1 MQIAFAARTG
11 PLARIATTDAVL
23 VLSASDRA
31 LFRDVAVVRLVSQDL
46 IERFHYAYH
55 SGGAARRL
63 ARLEEAGIL
72 EARPLYAV
80 GRKPVRV
87 YRFAARAIAA
97 AWGDPAVPTV
107 AQGRM
112 LHEMLTTRA
121 YFALGRPLGFRV
133 ATRLNEA
140 ERFLFESHCPDAV
153 YPDRAGGRI
162 VLVEADSGQYTARQI
177 REKTRYWR
185 SVGFPRQVWVQPAG
199 TRTAPVPEGAGIT
212 LLRL

>member
-11 PLARIATTDAVL
+11 PLARIATSDAVL

-46 IERFHYAYH
+46 IERFHYAH
-55 SGGAARRL
+55 RGGGASRRL

-72 EARPLYAV
+72 EARLLYAV

-87 YRFAARAIAA
+87 YRFAARVIAA
-97 AWGDPAVPTV
+97 AWGDPSVPTV

-112 LHEMLTTRA
+112 LHEILTTRA
-121 YFALGRPLGFRV
+121 YFALGRPLGFRI
-133 ATRLNEA
+133 AARLDEA
-140 ERFLFESHCPDAV
+140 ERLKFESHCPDAV
-153 YPDRAGGRI
+153 YTDRVSGRI

-177 REKTRYWR
+177 REKTRYWC

-199 TRTAPVPEGAGIT
+199 TRTAPGPEGAGIT